1 MSGSDDSGDKT
12 EKPTPKKLKDARKKG
27 DIAKSKD
34 VTSTAGLMTLLV
46 LAAMA
51 LPLLGDRL
59 AALVNASFAV
69 LHEPF
74 SVALPRLGRQAVETL
89 LMLVGLVALPV
100 AVIGVLIEFLQA
112 GPVLTIEKL
121 KPKMEN
127 MNPAKGIKRVFSM
140 DNLMELV
147 KSILKTAVVGV
158 IAWLTMKMLLP
169 QLPDLVHGG
178 AASVGSALWNA
189 SWTLIAWA
197 VGTFVLVSA
206 LDAAWQRYSFMKKM
220 RMSMR
225 DIRQEVKDAEGDPH
239 VKQQRMQ
246 LQQEW
251 AQQGASQAAA
261 GAHVL
266 VVNPTHVAI
275 AIDYHRERC
284 PVPTVTAKGE
294 DDDALAMRRAAQE
307 AGVPVLRNIQLARQL
322 LADVETGDIVP
333 AELFDLI
340 AAVILWAQDVR
351 HELEAAASGK
361 AAEENP
367 DKPPPQRREPPGEDL
382 THYPHRQRM
391 EDNADDLIH
400 GRRRRRPRRP
410 MPKST

>member
-27 DIAKSKD
+27 DISKSKD

-74 SVALPRLGRQAVETL
+74 NVALPRLGRQAVETL

-261 GAHVL
+261 SAHVL

-322 LADVETGDIVP
+322 LADVETGEIVP

-351 HELEAAASGK
+351 RELEAAANGK
-361 AAEENP
+361 AAQENP
-367 DKPPPQRREPPGEDL
+367 DKPPPQRRPPPGEDL
-382 THYPHRQRM
+382 THYPHRQRA
-391 EDNADDLIH
+391 EENDDDLIH

>member
-27 DIAKSKD
+27 DISKSKD

-74 SVALPRLGRQAVETL
+74 NVALPRLGRQAVETL

-351 HELEAAASGK
+351 HELEAAANGK
-361 AAEENP
+361 AAEANP
-367 DKPPPQRREPPGEDL
+367 DKPPPQRRPPPGEDL
-382 THYPHRQRM
+382 THYPHRQRA
-391 EDNADDLIH
+391 EENADDLIH